1 MKNSRVIP
9 EEPLFLTVLAPQT
22 QEFSPSAWIARGNKS
37 TFAFDVEVSE
47 VPEPSTTAL
56 AALGIAVLLRSL
68 ARRFHF
74 NFCQP
79 HKTKAWNV

>member
-1 MKNSRVIP
+1 
-9 EEPLFLTVLAPQT
+9 
-22 QEFSPSAWIARGNKS
+22 
-37 TFAFDVEVSE
+37 

>member
-1 MKNSRVIP
+1 M
-9 EEPLFLTVLAPQT
+9 LAPQA
-22 QEFSPSAWIARGNKS
+22 QEFSPSASIARGNKS